1 MPNIDPATAT
11 QKWVSNLSNSSA
23 AITRGVNAVT
33 QAPGAAAA
41 ASADKWLAR
50 VQASKD
56 KWKARVGGVS
66 LQSWQQSMINV
77 GLPRVSSGAQA
88 KQGKYTDFA
97 NQFFPYLD
105 SGVAK
110 VKAMPSTTLE
120 DSINRATTMIRHN
133 AAFKRAG

>member
-1 MPNIDPATAT
+1 MPAIDPQAAT

-33 QAPGAAAA
+33 QAPGVAAA

-50 VQASKD
+50 ITASKD
-56 KWKARVGGVS
+56 KWKSRVGGVS
-66 LQSWQQSMINV
+66 LQSWQQSMITV
-77 GLPRVSSGAQA
+77 GLPRVASGAQA
-88 KQGKYTDFA
+88 KQSKYTDFA
-97 NQFFPYLD
+97 NSFFPYLD
-105 SGVAK
+105 TGVAK

-133 AAFKRAG
+133 AAFKRPS